1 MPNTPYYGYNLDIL
15 RQHIPDE
22 SVDWVY
28 LPPLTPTI
36 LEMLGGQGFDLPP
49 RPPSYQ
55 PAQQVRRPQ
64 SRQGGLVPDS
74 GPGMNEAV

>member
-1 MPNTPYYGYNLDIL
+1 MPNTLYCGDNLDIL

-22 SVDWVY
+22 SVDSAN
-28 LPPLTPTI
+28 LPPLTTTI

-55 PAQQVRRPQ
+55 PAQQVRRAQ
-64 SRQGGLVPDS
+64 GRRGGLIPDS